1 VISHN
6 LVLIIQALGA
16 NSVYAVHIDN
26 GFMRKNESQQVVDSL
41 ASLGLKLTGKIQL
54 YAFFEQLSYGV
65 IGFRIELHASFLLTS
80 FILFVSGKRQSYI
93 LQC

>member
-1 VISHN
+1 MISHN
-6 LVLIIQALGA
+6 LILIIQALGA

-54 YAFFEQLSYGV
+54 YAFEQLSYGV
-65 IGFRIELHASFLLTS
+65 IGFRIEIHASFLLKS
-80 FILFVSGKRQSYI
+80 FILFVSGKRKSYI